1 MAAVRSPILFLLV
14 IRPSP
19 FVVMPA
25 ALTPAKLLAGLSW
38 GVDDKPIESTT
49 EHAEAGRQLEKLI
62 GSTNRW
68 SETDIR
74 LTREVHGVSVT
85 QARDKIRAKMREA
98 VAQGRASRRSKHEDA
113 IIKAEATADVHE
125 AVAKASSDSGDRLLC
140 TVAKYVEENKA
151 FAHSSVVAQ
160 RNTIQLAKELHM
172 GEPDEDMASEEEAE
186 NEELCAAASTQ
197 NTLLR
202 TRATAKAKVEKA
214 AAKAAAK
221 ASAKAAAKTSRR

>member
-1 MAAVRSPILFLLV
+1 
-14 IRPSP
+14 
-19 FVVMPA
+19 MPA

-38 GVDDKPIESTT
+38 GVDDKPIESTV

-68 SETDIR
+68 CETDIR
-74 LTREVHGVSVT
+74 LTREVNGVSVT

-125 AVAKASSDSGDRLLC
+125 AVAKASSASGDRLLC

-172 GEPDEDMASEEEAE
+172 GEPDEDVASEEGAEKEEAPVPPPSGKKGRKAPPPSGAPVGKKGRKSVA
-186 NEELCAAASTQ
+186 NGVVKRIQ
-197 NTLLR
+197 N
-202 TRATAKAKVEKA
+202 V
-214 AAKAAAK
+214 
-221 ASAKAAAKTSRR
+221 